1 MKISGCIIT
10 RNEEENI
17 EKCVKNLKR
26 VADEII
32 VVDTGSEDDT
42 VRRRKT
48 KRNSMRSRLNLHWSY
63 WRNTVASK
71 SKKNRYFKKY
81 IN

>member
-48 KRNSMRSRLNLHWSY
+48 KE
-63 WRNTVASK
+63 
-71 SKKNRYFKKY
+71 
-81 IN
+81 IQ